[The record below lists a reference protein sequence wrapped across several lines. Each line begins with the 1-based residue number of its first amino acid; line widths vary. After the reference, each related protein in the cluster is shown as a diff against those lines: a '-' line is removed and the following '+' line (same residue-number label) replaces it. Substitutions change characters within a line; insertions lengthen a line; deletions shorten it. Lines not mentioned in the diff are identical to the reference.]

1 MKVRGLPSLLGTT
14 SRIGLMGEY
23 LSPNVC
29 FIEGDDD
36 DADAGGGKGADDADA
51 DDAADDADDADA
63 EDGDADEGADD
74 ADADGD
80 DGADDGEGGRAAKV
94 EDDDE
99 KPRKRGASEV
109 IRENK
114 RRAQD
119 AERKADEAIRR
130 AEAAER
136 RVEEAERRANER
148 RQQETAEQ
156 EAARVELMSE
166 SERVAHYRQKD
177 REEHQRD
184 MNGMKFQMWDTA
196 DQTKFDRLVDRDPLV
211 AKVADDVEKELRR
224 LRSEG
229 RPPVERAILADLL
242 IGRMVRA
249 ERGKAKTKQTRRGEE
264 SVRRETTKPA
274 RTRSGAPASRQR
286 RGQEDTAAARRRR
299 LEDVRI

>member
-1 MKVRGLPSLLGTT
+1 MKVRGLP

-36 DADAGGGKGADDADA
+36 DADAGGGKC
-51 DDAADDADDADA
+51 
-63 EDGDADEGADD
+63 ADD

-80 DGADDGEGGRAAKV
+80 DGADDGEGGRAAKGA
-94 EDDDE
+94 DDDE

-249 ERGKAKTKQTRRGEE
+249 ERGKARKVQTRRGEE

-286 RGQEDTAAARRRR
+286 RGQEDTAAARYRR
-299 LEDVRI
+299 LEDVKI